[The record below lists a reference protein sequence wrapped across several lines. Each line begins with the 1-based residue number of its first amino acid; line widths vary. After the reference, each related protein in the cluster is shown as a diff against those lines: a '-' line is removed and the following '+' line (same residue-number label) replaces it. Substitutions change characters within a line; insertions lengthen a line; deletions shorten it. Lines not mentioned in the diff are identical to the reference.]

1 MLASCPLERNLK
13 PLWIGTALL
22 LAVIVAISTY
32 SSRPSLPESYRYPFN
47 SNGQTSDAFE
57 RELAFYQERIRRNP
71 GDGMDL
77 AALAGVYLRKARV
90 SGWSGWYLL
99 AEQSAQRSLANLPF
113 ANNGAWLILAEIA
126 SARHDFAGALQ
137 IADQVLKQRN
147 DEGAHSL
154 KSTVFLAQGKLE
166 QARQE
171 IEPLIQNLPSLRNLS
186 QRALIYLAQSKEALA
201 LEDFRRALS
210 LEEPGDPYGSA
221 WVRTLLGR
229 YYAQHGQQALAA
241 GLFAEA
247 LRISPQF
254 PLALQ
259 MLGEL
264 ETRTGDYRAAEGHF
278 NQILFR
284 FRDSATLYDHAAFR
298 GLARI
303 YKLKGDGAQAERFWV
318 DSEKTLRRDVN
329 SGAFGHQRELAQLLL
344 ERGHAVDFPEALKLA
359 QSELK
364 NRRDAETLS
373 VLAWALLEN
382 GRARQAEKTI
392 GEALGYGVKDAVLYY
407 RAGQIQAAL
416 GKTEAAQAF
425 YKQAMVIDPKL
436 DKRARTM
443 LGLGE

>member
-1 MLASCPLERNLK
+1 MLASRPLEHSLK
-13 PLWIGTALL
+13 SLWIGIALL

-32 SSRPSLPESYRYPFN
+32 TARPSLPEAYRYRFG
-47 SNGQTSDAFE
+47 SSGQTGDAFE

-71 GDGMDL
+71 GDGLDL
-77 AALAGVYLRKARV
+77 AALAGVYLRKARA

-113 ANNGAWLILAEIA
+113 ANSGAWLALAEIA
-126 SARHDFAGALQ
+126 SARHDFIGALQ

-171 IEPLIQNLPSLRNLS
+171 IEPLIQNLPSMRNLS
-186 QRALIYLAQSKEALA
+186 QRALIYLAQGKEALA

-210 LEEPGDPYGSA
+210 LEEPGDTYGSA

-229 YYAQHGQQALAA
+229 YYAQHGQHALAA
-241 GLFAEA
+241 GLLNEA

-259 MLGEL
+259 ILGEL
-264 ETRTGDYRAAEGHF
+264 ETRSGNYRAAEGRF

-303 YKLKGDGAQAERFWV
+303 YKLQGDAARAEKFWA

-344 ERGHAVDFPEALKLA
+344 ERGHSADLPEALKLA
-359 QSELK
+359 RSELD
-364 NRRDAETLS
+364 NRRDAETLN

-382 GRARQAEKTI
+382 GQAQQAEKVI
-392 GEALGYGVKDAVLYY
+392 GEALGRGVKDAVLYY
-407 RAGQIQAAL
+407 RAGRIQEAL

-425 YKQAMVIDPKL
+425 YKQAMTIDPQL
-436 DKRARTM
+436 DERARTL